1 MLNLKKSIS
10 VLAISLLLLQTACS
24 QKIYKDANQPIANRV
39 TDLVTQMTVEEKV
52 AQLMMSKNIMWDKA
66 GNIKINVAKE
76 HLDKGIGLLWFDQY
90 LEAERMVEIYNASQK
105 FLLEE
110 SRLGIP
116 AFVFGEG
123 LHGFLAPK
131 TTMFPQ
137 AIAMASTW
145 DTALIEKVYTAT
157 ALEMRSRAANI
168 AFTPV
173 IGLARDPRWGRTD
186 ETFGEDPYLVGHMGV
201 AAING
206 LQGRNV
212 SIIDKNHVAVTAKHF
227 VAHSVPQDGTNR
239 SPAHVTK
246 HALYEHF
253 FLPFEMA
260 IKKAGAKSIMATYHE
275 IDGTPIVGSKHLLT
289 EVLRND
295 WGFEGMITS
304 DADAI
309 DHMHALHHI
318 TANKAESAK
327 KAIEAGVDFD
337 LAIFKKEYCFQTLV
351 PLVKNGKVKREALDR
366 AVSKVLK
373 LKFELGLFEDPYMDV
388 KRVNKVTHSQKHK
401 DLALKTAEKAIILL
415 KNQDNLLPLDIS
427 TIKKLAVIGANAA
440 ELQFGSYSMD
450 EKHGVSILEGLKAYG
465 KGKFEVNYAE
475 GCRITNEIGMWKPE
489 HNGTL
494 PSLEEDKLAIQ
505 KAIKVVKDN
514 DAAIVVI
521 GGNEFTARET
531 WSDEHMG
538 DRDDLNLL
546 GSQNE
551 MVQEILK
558 TGKPVIVLLI
568 NGRPLTIN
576 EIDKKAPAIL
586 ECWFLGE
593 ETGTAVAK
601 TLFGEVN
608 PGGKLPITFPRS
620 VGQLPYY
627 YNHHPTDHLFAYLFK
642 EKGPLY
648 PFGYGLSYTTFA
660 YSNLKVTPENATA
673 GQTVKVSVD
682 VKNTGKVTGDE
693 VVQLYIRDDIS
704 SVVRP
709 VKELK
714 GFKRITLKTGETKT
728 VTFEIGREELQFYN
742 EEMKRVVEPGK
753 FIIMVGGNS
762 EDLIKGE
769 LNIIKK

>member
-1 MLNLKKSIS
+1 MLGLKKTFSL
-10 VLAISLLLLQTACS
+10 VVISLLLLQTACS
-24 QKIYKDANQPIANRV
+24 QKIYKDAKQPISNRIS
-39 TDLVTQMTVEEKV
+39 DLVAQMTIEEKV
-52 AQLMMSKNIMWDKA
+52 AQLMMSKNIIWDEKD
-66 GNIKINVAKE
+66 NIKIEVAKE
-76 HLDKGIGLLWFDQY
+76 HLDKGIGLLWFDKY

-105 FLLEE
+105 FLVEE

-123 LHGFLAPK
+123 LHGVLAPK
-131 TTMFPQ
+131 TTMYPQ

-145 DTALIEKVYTAT
+145 DTALVEEVYTAI
-157 ALEMRSRAANI
+157 ALEMRARAQNI

-186 ETFGEDPYLVGHMGV
+186 ETFGEDPYLVGSMGV

-206 LQGRNV
+206 LQGRNA
-212 SIIDKNHVAVTAKHF
+212 ILIDKNHVAATAKHF
-227 VAHSVPQDGTNR
+227 VAHSVPQAGVNR
-239 SPAHVTK
+239 APAAVTK
-246 HALYEHF
+246 RAMYEHF
-253 FLPFEMA
+253 FLPFEWA
-260 IKKAGAKSIMATYHE
+260 VKKAKVKALMATYHE
-275 IDGTPIVGSKHLLT
+275 IDGVSMVANKKLITG
-289 EVLRND
+289 VLRED
-295 WGFEGMITS
+295 WDFDGLITS

-309 DHMHALHHI
+309 NHLHQLHSV
-318 TANKAESAK
+318 TENKAASAK
-327 KAIEAGVDFD
+327 KALETGVDFD
-337 LAIFKKEYCFQTLV
+337 LAIVKKDYCFQEL
-351 PLVKNGKVKREALDR
+351 PAMVKAGKVSIKDIDR

-373 LKFELGLFEDPYMDV
+373 VKFELGLFEDPYIDV
-388 KRVNKVTHSQKHK
+388 KNVTKVTHTQKHI
-401 DLALKTAEKAIILL
+401 DLALKTAEKAIVLL
-415 KNQDNLLPLDIS
+415 KNKDNTLPLDAS
-427 TIKKLAVIGANAA
+427 KIKKLAVIGVNAA

-450 EKHGVSILEGLKAYG
+450 EKVGVSILEGLKAYG
-465 KGKFEVNYAE
+465 KDKFKVTYAE
-475 GCRITNEIGMWKPE
+475 GAKITNEVGMWKPE
-489 HNGTL
+489 RNGTL
-494 PSLEEDKLAIQ
+494 SNPEADKIAIQ
-505 KAIKVVKDN
+505 KAVKVAKEN
-514 DAAIVVI
+514 DVAIVVV

-558 TGKPVIVLLI
+558 TGKPVVVLLI

-576 EIDKKAPAIL
+576 EIDEKAPAII

-627 YNHHPTDHLFAYLFK
+627 YNHNPTAHLYAHLFK

-648 PFGYGLSYTTFA
+648 PFGYGLSYTTFE
-660 YSNLKVTPENATA
+660 YSNLKITSENATA
-673 GQTVKVSVD
+673 DQEIKISVT

-693 VVQLYIRDDIS
+693 VVQLYIRDAIS
-704 SVVRP
+704 SIVRP

-714 GFKRITLKTGETKT
+714 GFKRITLKSGETKT

-742 EEMKRVVEPGK
+742 EDMKRVVEPGK

-762 EDLIKGE
+762 EKLIKKE
-769 LNIIKK
+769 LIIK

>member
-1 MLNLKKSIS
+1 MKMQKSITRILVFTILMN
-10 VLAISLLLLQTACS
+10 VLSSYS
-24 QKIYKDANQPIANRV
+24 QKIYKDSKQPIANRI
-39 TDLVTQMTVEEKV
+39 TDLVCQMTVEEKV
-52 AQLMMSKNIMWDKA
+52 AQLMMSKNIMWDET
-66 GNIKINVAKE
+66 GNVKTEVARKE
-76 HLDKGIGLLWFDQY
+76 LDKGIGLLWFDQY

-105 FLLEE
+105 FLVEE

-123 LHGFLAPK
+123 LHGVLAPK

-145 DTALIEKVYTAT
+145 DTELIEEVYTAI
-157 ALEMRSRAANI
+157 ALEMRTRGANI

-173 IGLARDPRWGRTD
+173 IGLGRDPRWGRTD

-206 LQGRNV
+206 LQGRNAT
-212 SIIDKNHVAVTAKHF
+212 IIDKNHVAATAKHF

-260 IKKAGAKSIMATYHE
+260 VKKAGAKSIMATYHE

-295 WGFEGMITS
+295 WGFDGMITS

-309 DHMHALHHI
+309 DHMHVLHHI
-318 TANKAESAK
+318 TKDKAASAK

-337 LAIFKKEYCFQTLV
+337 LAIFKKEYCFQKL
-351 PLVKNGKVKREALDR
+351 PAMVKAGEVSEKALDR

-373 LKFELGLFEDPYMDV
+373 VKFELGLFEDPYIDV
-388 KRVNKVTHSQKHK
+388 KRVNQVTRSQKHI
-401 DLALKTAEKAIILL
+401 DLALKTAEKAMILL
-415 KNQDNLLPLDIS
+415 KNDNNLLPLDIS
-427 TIKKLAVIGANAA
+427 KIKKLAVIGPNAA

-450 EKHGVSILEGLKAYG
+450 EKYGVSILDGLKAYA
-465 KGKFEVNYAE
+465 KGKFEVDYVE
-475 GCRITNEIGMWKPE
+475 GCRITNEVGMWKPE
-489 HNGTL
+489 RNGTL
-494 PSLEEDKLAIQ
+494 SDPEKDKVAIQ
-505 KAIKVVKDN
+505 EAVKVVEAS
-514 DAAIVVI
+514 DAAIVVV

-531 WSDEHMG
+531 WSDNHMG

-558 TGKPVIVLLI
+558 TGKPVVVLLI

-576 EIDKKAPAIL
+576 EIDEKAPAII
-586 ECWFLGE
+586 ECWYLGE

-627 YNHHPTDHLFAYLFK
+627 YNHQPTAHLYAYVFGK
-642 EKGPLY
+642 KGPLY

-660 YSNLKVTPENATA
+660 YSDLKVTPEKATA
-673 GQTVKVSVD
+673 DQTIKVSVD
-682 VKNTGKVTGDE
+682 VKNTGKVIGDE
-693 VVQLYIRDDIS
+693 VVQLYIRDAIS
-704 SVVRP
+704 SVIRP

-714 GFKRITLKTGETKT
+714 GFKRVTLKADETKT
-728 VTFEIGREELQFYN
+728 VIFEIGREELQFYN

-762 EDLIKGE
+762 VDLIE
-769 LNIIKK
+769 RTLNIE

>member
-1 MLNLKKSIS
+1 MYSSKKTLTFIG
-10 VLAISLLLLQTACS
+10 IGLLFFQIACS
-24 QKIYKDANQPIANRV
+24 QKIYKDAKQPIETRIN
-39 TDLVTQMTVEEKV
+39 DLVSQMTVEEKV
-52 AQLMMSKNIMWDKA
+52 AQLMMSKNIMWDEA
-66 GNIKINVAKE
+66 GNIKTEEAKK

-105 FLLEE
+105 FLVEE

-145 DTALIEKVYTAT
+145 DTALIEEVYTAT

-186 ETFGEDPYLVGHMGV
+186 ETFGEDPYLVGHMGI

-212 SIIDKNHVAVTAKHF
+212 TVIDKNHVAVTAKHF

-239 SPAHVTK
+239 SPSHVTK

-253 FLPFEMA
+253 FLPFEWA
-260 IKKAGAKSIMATYHE
+260 VKKAGAKSIMATYHE

-295 WGFEGMITS
+295 WGFDGMITS

-309 DHMHALHHI
+309 DHMHALHRI
-318 TANKAESAK
+318 TKDKAASAK
-327 KAIEAGVDFD
+327 KAIEAGIDFD
-337 LAIFKKEYCFQTLV
+337 LAIFKKEYCFQEL
-351 PLVKNGKVKREALDR
+351 PAMVKAGEVSKEALDR
-366 AVSKVLK
+366 AVSKVLQ
-373 LKFELGLFEDPYMDV
+373 LKFELGLFDDPYVDV
-388 KRVNKVTHSQKHK
+388 NRVNKVTHTKKHI
-401 DLALKTAEKAIILL
+401 DLSLKTAEKAIVLL
-415 KNQDNLLPLDIS
+415 KNQDNMLPLDVS
-427 TIKKLAVIGANAA
+427 KIKNLAVIGANAA

-450 EKHGVSILEGLKAYG
+450 EKFGVSILDGLKAYG
-465 KGKFEVNYAE
+465 KGKFNVTYAE
-475 GCRITNEIGMWKPE
+475 GCRITKEVGMWKPE
-489 HNGTL
+489 RNGTL
-494 PSLEEDKLAIQ
+494 PSLEEDKI
-505 KAIKVVKDN
+505 AIKKAVQVAKNN
-514 DAAIVVI
+514 DAVVIVV

-558 TGKPVIVLLI
+558 TGKPVVVILI

-576 EIDKKAPAIL
+576 EIDEKAPAIL

-620 VGQLPYY
+620 VGQLPYF
-627 YNHHPTDHLFAYLFK
+627 YNHNPTAHLYAYVFK
-642 EKGPLY
+642 EKGSLY
-648 PFGYGLSYTTFA
+648 PFGYGLSYTTFE
-660 YSNLKVTPENATA
+660 YSNLKVSPENATVDQA
-673 GQTVKVSVD
+673 IKVSVA
-682 VKNTGKVTGDE
+682 VKNTGKVIGDE

-704 SVVRP
+704 SVTRP

-714 GFKRITLKTGETKT
+714 GFERITLKVGETKT
-728 VTFEIGREELQFYN
+728 VSFEIGREELQFYN

-762 EDLIKGE
+762 QDLIKSE
-769 LNIIKK
+769 LNIIEK

>member
-1 MLNLKKSIS
+1 MLNLKNTLT
-10 VLAISLLLLQTACS
+10 LAGVILLFLQTACS
-24 QKIYKDANQPIANRV
+24 QKIYKDAKKPIAERV
-39 TDLVTQMTVEEKV
+39 NDLVAQMTVEEKV
-52 AQLMMSKNIMWDKA
+52 AQLMMSKNIIWDEK
-66 GNIKINVAKE
+66 GNIKTDVAKE
-76 HLDKGIGLLWFDQY
+76 HLDKGIGLIWFDQY

-105 FLLEE
+105 FLVEE

-123 LHGFLAPK
+123 LHGVLAPK

-145 DTALIEKVYTAT
+145 DTALIEDVYTAI
-157 ALEMRSRAANI
+157 ALEMRSRAQNI

-173 IGLARDPRWGRTD
+173 IGLGRDPRWGRTD
-186 ETFGEDPYLVGHMGV
+186 ETFGEDPYLVGNMGV

-206 LQGRNV
+206 LQGRNATL
-212 SIIDKNHVAVTAKHF
+212 IDKNHVAATAKHF
-227 VAHSVPQDGTNR
+227 VAHSVPQAGVNR
-239 SPAHVTK
+239 APASVTK
-246 HALYEHF
+246 RAMYEHF

-260 IKKAGAKSIMATYHE
+260 VKKAGTKAIMATYHE
-275 IDGTPIVGSKHLLT
+275 IDGVSMVANKKLITG
-289 EVLRND
+289 VLRED
-295 WGFEGMITS
+295 WGFKGMITS

-309 DHMHALHHI
+309 NHLHQLHRV
-318 TANKAESAK
+318 TKNKAESAK
-327 KAIEAGVDFD
+327 KALETGIDFD
-337 LAIFKKEYCFQTLV
+337 LAIFKKEYCFQELPAMIKAGEVSKT
-351 PLVKNGKVKREALDR
+351 ALDR

-373 LKFELGLFEDPYMDV
+373 VKFELGLFEDPYMDV
-388 KRVNKVTHSQKHK
+388 KRVNKVTHTQKHI
-401 DLALKTAEKAIILL
+401 DLALKTAEKAMILL
-415 KNQDNLLPLDIS
+415 KNQGNLLPLDAS
-427 TIKKLAVIGANAA
+427 KIKKLAVIGPNAA

-450 EKHGVSILEGLKAYG
+450 EKHGVSILDGLKAYG
-465 KGKFEVNYAE
+465 KDKFEVNYAE
-475 GCRITNEIGMWKPE
+475 GCRITNEVGMWKPE
-489 HNGTL
+489 YNGTL
-494 PSLEEDKLAIQ
+494 TDPEKDKIAIQ
-505 KAIKVVKDN
+505 EAVNLVKEN
-514 DAAIVVI
+514 DVAIVVV

-576 EIDKKAPAIL
+576 EIDEKAPAIL

-601 TLFGEVN
+601 TIFGEVN

-627 YNHHPTDHLFAYLFK
+627 YNHHPTAHLYSYVFK

-660 YSNLKVTPENATA
+660 YSNLKVTPEKAVA
-673 GQTVKVSVD
+673 DQTIKVSVD
-682 VKNTGKVTGDE
+682 VKNTGKITGDE

-709 VKELK
+709 IKELK
-714 GFKRITLKTGETKT
+714 GFERITLKSGESKT
-728 VTFEIGREELQFYN
+728 VIFEISREELQFYN

-753 FIIMVGGNS
+753 FSIMVGGNS
-762 EDLIKGE
+762 VDLIKSE
-769 LNIIKK
+769 LIIE